1 MQGRKNSLA
10 MVCSLSRDGVLMK
23 TLSIQ
28 ILNVWLVLV
37 TAYSCKTLMD
47 DQKYEIKTALP
58 GQVHKDPVH
67 GWVGVNPEHR
77 QSIIKLPA
85 NYMQ

>member
-1 MQGRKNSLA
+1 
-10 MVCSLSRDGVLMK
+10 
-23 TLSIQ
+23 
-28 ILNVWLVLV
+28 
-37 TAYSCKTLMD
+37 MD

-77 QSIIKLPA
+77 QSIIKLSA